1 MNGHRRKES
10 SRCANTIDLALGPLH
25 QSEHLLA
32 LVQLELSVD
41 RLRLFYAQLALWHR
55 FVLKQKLS
63 TSQPVGCERFIGYSG
78 EKLSLRLYHLRGPQ
92 ARDRLPL

>member
-10 SRCANTIDLALGPLH
+10 ARRANRLDVALGHLH
-25 QSEHLLA
+25 QSEYLLA

-41 RLRLFYAQLALWHR
+41 CLRLCYAQLALWHR

-63 TSQPVGCERFIGYSG
+63 TSQPVGCEGFISYRG
-78 EKLSLRLYHLRGPQ
+78 EKLSLRLYQLRGP
-92 ARDRLPL
+92 